1 MYEAGMSI
9 YLETDSDITGM
20 VLIASLSNRE
30 SYLASVTISD
40 NYAGE
45 VEGIFGNCDG
55 DKNNDFVTSD
65 GIDVSDE
72 ENKYNLSWAIG
83 DRKKRR

>member
-1 MYEAGMSI
+1 MSI

-20 VLIASLSNRE
+20 VLSASLSNKK

-55 DKNNDFVTSD
+55 DRNNDFVTSD
-65 GIDVSDE
+65 GTDVSDE
-72 ENKYNLSWAIG
+72 ENKYNLIGESWEIG
-83 DRKKRR
+83 GRKKRR